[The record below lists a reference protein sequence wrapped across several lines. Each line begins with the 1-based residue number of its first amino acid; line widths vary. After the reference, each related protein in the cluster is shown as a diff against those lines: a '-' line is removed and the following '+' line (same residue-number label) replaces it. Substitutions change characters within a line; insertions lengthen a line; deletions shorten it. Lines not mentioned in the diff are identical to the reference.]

1 MNRIFYVIGVVVVAV
16 RHAVLHFEVR
26 RGEFVPLIKLSP
38 VCRDSLFQRGVHT
51 CAMTQVVGTDVEKC
65 ADIRVVQ

>member
-26 RGEFVPLIKLSP
+26 RGEFVPLING
-38 VCRDSLFQRGVHT
+38 QRLAEVPSELRTIPSHPY
-51 CAMTQVVGTDVEKC
+51 
-65 ADIRVVQ
+65 RR

>member
-26 RGEFVPLIKLSP
+26 RGEL
-38 VCRDSLFQRGVHT
+38 DRGQG
-51 CAMTQVVGTDVEKC
+51 A
-65 ADIRVVQ
+65 RS